1 MSKKES
7 SIDNQFCRIP
17 MGNGKYRY
25 SEELDKI
32 NRMIVLGSGCFIS
45 TKELVT
51 ELQMLELPINIR
63 LTCYG
68 AHINGEKEYVL
79 EAVKKA
85 RELDLN
91 HIFIKK
97 RGFPVGDPR
106 RCRAKRKGAREGFH
120 QLQAEYELLPHV
132 SYALEHMKRVEVTRP
147 KRVSVDE
154 FKDVMNEICPEN
166 STNTE

>member
-32 NRMIVLGSGCFIS
+32 NRMIVLGPGCFIS

-68 AHINGEKEYVL
+68 AHINGEEEYVL

-85 RELDLN
+85 
-91 HIFIKK
+91 

-120 QLQAEYELLPHV
+120 QLQAEYQLLPHV

-154 FKDVMNEICPEN
+154 FKDVMNEVCPEN